1 MNYNPG
7 VDQTVKITIAI
18 LYRS

>member
-7 VDQTVKITIAI
+7 VMPQFGES
-18 LYRS
+18 L